1 MSLDEH
7 IRIVFNDIKIHE
19 KIHYFD
25 LWKKIY
31 KKINPHLDLNFNNL
45 SNYKRIYKNFF
56 LSKYFIYTNELNG
69 DVIECGVL
77 GGFSAYLLRNIESE
91 LERKFKNNF
100 YLIDSFEGLS
110 EISKEDL
117 IKDNSLYQHKQGEL
131 KVDIKEVE
139 KNFNIFDNVNLVKG
153 WVPKI
158 FTILNDDNKYRF
170 VHLDMDLYKPTI
182 DALNYIYDKVIKG
195 GIIITDDYVSPLF
208 PGNKIAWDEF
218 IKSNKIDEWI
228 QLPSG
233 QAVLIK

>member
-1 MSLDEH
+1 M
-7 IRIVFNDIKIHE
+7 RA
-19 KIHYFD
+19 
-25 LWKKIY
+25 
-31 KKINPHLDLNFNNL
+31 
-45 SNYKRIYKNFF
+45 
-56 LSKYFIYTNELNG
+56 
-69 DVIECGVL
+69 VL
-77 GGFSAYLLRNIESE
+77 GGFSAYLLRNIENE
-91 LERKFKNNF
+91 LERKFKNDF

-117 IKDNSLYQHKQGEL
+117 IKDSSLYQHKQGEL

-158 FTILNDDNKYRF
+158 FSILNDDNKYRF

-182 DALNYIYDKVIKG
+182 DTLNYIYNKVIKG

-218 IKSNKIDEWI
+218 IKSNQINEWI